1 MWRHSTHKA
10 EGVDLGSSDSV
21 TVAGQPNVGRKAF
34 RKCRRSCFK
43 FQGRVTKNRWPICS
57 IKKALGSVQQ
67 RKLKGVTAFEEKKRK
82 ERNVVGD

>member
-21 TVAGQPNVGRKAF
+21 TVAEQPNVGRKAF

-43 FQGRVTKNRWPICS
+43 FQGRVTRNWWPICS
-57 IKKALGSVQQ
+57 IKK
-67 RKLKGVTAFEEKKRK
+67 GVRECAAK
-82 ERNVVGD
+82 EIERSDCF